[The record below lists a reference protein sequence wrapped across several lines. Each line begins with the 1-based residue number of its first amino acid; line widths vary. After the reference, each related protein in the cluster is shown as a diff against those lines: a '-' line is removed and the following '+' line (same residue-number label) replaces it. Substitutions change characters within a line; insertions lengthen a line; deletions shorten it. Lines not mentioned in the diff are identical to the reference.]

1 MVRVGV
7 FERRCA
13 DGMSV
18 CKLTF
23 GAEPKDCEVY
33 AVWLAHWNGLAF
45 SPLVEMERY
54 PRRAARNP
62 KRMQRTV
69 DRELQRQGLGTKAQ
83 EALKLQHEL
92 GKQKRQAAVRMRTAQ
107 EKERRFYLHQQKKK
121 EKHRGR

>member
-62 KRMQRTV
+62 KRMQRT
-69 DRELQRQGLGTKAQ
+69 
-83 EALKLQHEL
+83 
-92 GKQKRQAAVRMRTAQ
+92 AQ
-107 EKERRFYLHQQKKK
+107 EKERRFYLHRQKKK